1 MHPHEAIEK
10 LRDHICRHL
19 DRYTETKKEDDMEA
33 CPHCYQWQLQYA
45 PSGTNKNA
53 YIAYCE
59 MCGFNEERE
68 NEQAREDEDE

>member
-1 MHPHEAIEK
+1 
-10 LRDHICRHL
+10 
-19 DRYTETKKEDDMEA
+19 MEA

-59 MCGFNEERE
+59 QCGFNEERE
-68 NEQAREDEDE
+68 SESEQVREDKKPKIVVHQHGNIFTYKVKEN